1 MSFERTLGI
10 LADRLSDR
18 LRPEYRKIWVQGIY
32 AKKPNS
38 NNKVGGSRLL
48 FTIFTKD
55 SYVMRFLDV
64 RNFRNYRFDGNIEE
78 EDVLIER
85 QIESFRTT
93 LQDFINYE

>member
-18 LRPEYRKIWVQGIY
+18 LRPEYRKIWVQG
-32 AKKPNS
+32 
-38 NNKVGGSRLL
+38 NNKGGGSRLL
-48 FTIFTKD
+48 FIIFTKD

-78 EDVLIER
+78 EDVLVER

>member
-10 LADRLSDR
+10 LEDRLSNR
-18 LRPEYRKIWVQGIY
+18 LRPEYRRIWVQG
-32 AKKPNS
+32 
-38 NNKVGGSRLL
+38 NNKGGGCRLL

-55 SYVMRFLDV
+55 EYTMKFLDV

-78 EDVLIER
+78 EDALIER

-93 LQDFINYE
+93 LGDFINYE

>member
-10 LADRLSDR
+10 LADRLRAR
-18 LRPEYRKIWVQGIY
+18 LRPEYRSIWVQG
-32 AKKPNS
+32 
-38 NNKVGGSRLL
+38 NNKGGGSRLL

-55 SYVMRFLDV
+55 DYTMRFLDV

-93 LQDFINYE
+93 LQEFINYE